1 MSTHG
6 SILIADDEATFREAT
21 AQLLRNA
28 GYECVAVANGPAA
41 HAELARRSFDLLI
54 ADIRMPGNGRL
65 ELVRE
70 LPQVAPD
77 LPVILVTG
85 YPSATT
91 AIESIQLPV
100 VAYMVKPI
108 DLAELLEHVAAGVT
122 SARTRHALRQ
132 SRERLAAWAQ
142 ELATIE
148 QAARATPRE
157 AVGENYLNIMLQHLL
172 LGVRDLQEHVAQL
185 TSRSP
190 VDFTQTREL
199 LELLQQTLTA
209 LESVQNDLDPA
220 ALAAVRRRLEQCAPR
235 PRA

>member
-6 SILIADDEATFREAT
+6 SILIADDEETFREAIG
-21 AQLLRNA
+21 QLLRNA
-28 GYECVAVANGPAA
+28 GYDCVIVASGPAA
-41 HAELARRSFDLLI
+41 HAELARRSFDVLI
-54 ADIRMPGNGRL
+54 ADIRMPGNGQL

-85 YPSATT
+85 YPTAAT
-91 AIESIQLPV
+91 AIESIELPV
-100 VAYMVKPI
+100 VAYMVKPL
-108 DLAELLEHVAAGVT
+108 DLAALLDHVAAGVS
-122 SARTRHALRQ
+122 SARTRRALRQ

-142 ELATIE
+142 ELATLE
-148 QAARATPRE
+148 QSARATPRE
-157 AVGENYLNIMLQHLL
+157 PTGETYLNIMLQHLL

-190 VDFTQTREL
+190 VDFTLTREL

-209 LESVQNDLDPA
+209 LETVQKDLDPA
-220 ALAAVRRRLEQCAPR
+220 ALAALRQRLEQWADR
-235 PRA
+235 PRT